1 MADKATFTRKADA
14 LNNLFDAQLREGGLE
29 LDREYKA
36 VPTRRFL
43 WDFAAPDIALLIEI
57 QGGTWSR
64 YRSGHSTG
72 SGIRRD
78 AEKNNLA
85 VLYGWSVLYFTS
97 DMIRLGSAYTFASEL
112 IRQRRADLARVKK
125 TLQGV

>member
-36 VPTRRFL
+36 IRSRRFL
-43 WDFAAPDIALLIEI
+43 WDFADPDIRLLIEI

-85 VLYGWSVLYFTS
+85 VSEGWSVLYFTS
-97 DMIRLGSAYTFASEL
+97 DMIRSGSAFVFTASL
-112 IRQRRADLARVKK
+112 IKERRASKK
-125 TLQGV
+125 SQ